1 MIIEL
6 ADRTEAT
13 VRTYFKKTQQAEIK
27 KMLPQKARSAEEA
40 VLDYKQTL
48 LPGSK
53 SFGRTILID
62 GTYVGDIW
70 CYCIDKAETP
80 NAMLSFCIFEKTQ
93 WNKGVASKAVSLF
106 LREVNER
113 FRITT
118 IGAFTFSDNMASQKV
133 LEKNGFAMIEEFAE
147 DGKAS
152 KYYQFSLMK

>member
-1 MIIEL
+1 M
-6 ADRTEAT
+6 
-13 VRTYFKKTQQAEIK
+13 
-27 KMLPQKARSAEEA
+27 
-40 VLDYKQTL
+40 
-48 LPGSK
+48 
-53 SFGRTILID
+53 
-62 GTYVGDIW
+62 
-70 CYCIDKAETP
+70 
-80 NAMLSFCIFEKTQ
+80 
-93 WNKGVASKAVSLF
+93 ASKAVSLF